1 MKRREFLLT
10 AGAAMSLS
18 ALPRSAAAAAENGQ
32 HKVLYFTRS
41 AGFEHSVVRRQEGKL
56 SHSER
61 ILTELGQAHG
71 VEVVCTKD
79 GRVFD
84 GDLDQYDVIA
94 FYTSGDLCS
103 PKSKEKTPPM
113 SPQGKQRLL
122 DAIAAGKGF
131 VGFHSATDSFH
142 SKGKGNVN
150 QSKEDIDPYIA
161 MLGGEFIKHGP
172 QQKATMRVTDRDFPG
187 VRQLGPSFVLHE
199 EWYTLKNFAP
209 DLHVILVQ
217 ETQGMQGACYQRPS
231 FPATWARQHGKGRV
245 FYTSL
250 AHRED
255 VWTKPLFHE
264 IILGSFW
271 WAAGNGN
278 PDLTPNR
285 AQVAPHSD
293 QLSAAL

>member
-1 MKRREFLLT
+1 MKRRDFLLT
-10 AGAAMSLS
+10 AGAALGVS
-18 ALPRSAAAAAENGQ
+18 AFPGRWAAAAENGQ
-32 HKVLYFTRS
+32 RKVLYFTRS
-41 AGFEHSVVRRQEGKL
+41 AGYEHSVVRRKGSEL

-61 ILTELGQAHG
+61 ILTELGQQHD

-94 FYTSGDLCS
+94 FYTTGDLCN
-103 PKSKEKTPPM
+103 PKSSDKAPPM

-122 DAIAAGKGF
+122 DVIAGGKGF

-142 SKGKGNVN
+142 SKGKSNAN
-150 QSKEDIDPYIA
+150 QKKGDIDPYIA

-172 QQKATMRVTDRDFPG
+172 QQEATMRVADRDFPG
-187 VRQLGPSFVLHE
+187 LRQLGSSFVLKD

-217 ETQGMQGACYQRPS
+217 ETKGMQGACYQRPP
-231 FPATWARQHGKGRV
+231 FPATWARAHAKGRV
-245 FYTSL
+245 FYTSMG
-250 AHRED
+250 HRED
-255 VWTKPLFHE
+255 VWTNSVFQQVL
-264 IILGSFW
+264 LGSFW

-285 AQVAPHSD
+285 DQVAPHSD
-293 QLSAAL
+293 QLSASL